1 MLHAKPKEKTENMK
15 KHIVAGLLVGLCLTA
30 SSYIV
35 LESASYYQKLYILA
49 GLSGAMGTF
58 TAILSEAFQ
67 LTLVMVLP
75 SGEEKRSQRFSL
87 LVIIS
92 FIYAMTIFAAGMNVG
107 KPLIEDWNQSDNQSK
122 LFNVLLE
129 ERKVLN
135 GQAKLFHAQN
145 QKVNTVLSVQAER
158 ESFREIKNHLKN
170 KKTVDSTLIQ
180 VELAALWLLR
190 ILIQLANLFCSRMIA
205 LNWKTKTVREAPIQ
219 GRATLKT
226 RVVRKWKAKYTRE
239 ESGFVGVMELDNGY
253 FLSVSPDKKRKYK
266 TFQGAL
272 NFFNDGL
279 YEGKIPTHP
288 TSLNSLTA

>member
-1 MLHAKPKEKTENMK
+1 MK
-15 KHIVAGLLVGLCLTA
+15 KHIVTGLLVGLCLTA

-35 LESASYYQKLYILA
+35 LESAGYYQKLYILA

-107 KPLIEDWNQSDNQSK
+107 KPLIEDWNQSDNQSE

-145 QKVNTVLSVQAER
+145 QKVNTVLSVKAER

-190 ILIQLANLFCSRMIA
+190 ILIQLANLFCCRIIA
-205 LNWKTKTVREAPIQ
+205 LNWRLNKAETTDEARIQRRVSEKTKVVQ
-219 GRATLKT
+219 KWRA
-226 RVVRKWKAKYTRE
+226 RYTRE
-239 ESGFVGVMELDNGY
+239 ENGFVGVMELDNGL
-253 FLSVSPDKKRKYK
+253 FLAVSPDKKRKYK
-266 TFQGAL
+266 TFQRAL
-272 NFFNDGL
+272 NFFNDSP
-279 YEGKIPTHP
+279 YQGKIPSAP
-288 TSLNSLTA
+288 TGKRQKSL